1 MTGYFHA
8 KTGVK
13 YADEVTQELFDEFIF
28 SEIEAGKKNNS
39 LNSRI
44 RGLRVFFKFCAER
57 EYMKPIAPKLM
68 KTDVE
73 VKEPYTDAELQR
85 LLKKPVSNRWA
96 EWRTWASI
104 NYLLATGNRIG
115 TIVQMKVGDINFE
128 EILNYLYCAK
138 FRHICDSPIVS
149 GIVYQQANNREKIP
163 SYFIHFE
170 FWYIE
175 VFLFVCYTPSQRGL
189 RCFRGGHLR

>member
-1 MTGYFHA
+1 MSYVEAQSSYVKHCLLKNLRPQTITYYKEDTDYFQA

-28 SEIEAGKKNNS
+28 SEIEAGKKINS

-68 KTDVE
+68 KADVE
-73 VKEPYTDAELQR
+73 VKEPYTEAELQR

-115 TIVQMKVGDINFE
+115 TIVQMKVGD
-128 EILNYLYCAK
+128 LWDG
-138 FRHICDSPIVS
+138 R
-149 GIVYQQANNREKIP
+149 
-163 SYFIHFE
+163 
-170 FWYIE
+170 
-175 VFLFVCYTPSQRGL
+175 LF
-189 RCFRGGHLR
+189 